1 MKNRR
6 TNLKTLI
13 AFLSMALVFPVASHL
28 GAQEQAPDQGQDQGD
43 EQGPPTSP
51 APPEERP
58 ERPERD
64 RPDPAISDD
73 VRESIADWREAHAS
87 LVESYAEQLAD
98 EELTEEERAQL
109 MEAFREDLSGLR
121 EEHLADIPEA
131 AQALRRDGQEGRT
144 PNETA
149 EEARAM
155 RDAVRA
161 FHAEIEEER
170 AALREQLQ
178 GAETADER
186 RAVLEQFREST
197 AERREELVDQRRQM
211 QESVRDRHQ
220 RGPDGDDG

>member
-28 GAQEQAPDQGQDQGD
+28 SAQEEAPDPDEGQGG

-51 APPEERP
+51 EPPEEQP

-73 VRESIADWREAHAS
+73 VRESIDGWRDAHAS
-87 LVESYAEQLAD
+87 LVESYSEQLAA
-98 EELTEEERAQL
+98 EEVTEEERVQL

-121 EEHLADIPEA
+121 EEYLADIPEA

-144 PNETA
+144 PDERA
-149 EEARAM
+149 QEARAM
-155 RDAVRA
+155 RDAVQA

-178 GAETADER
+178 EAETDDER
-186 RAVLEQFREST
+186 RAVLKQFREST

-220 RGPDGDDG
+220 RGPDNDDG